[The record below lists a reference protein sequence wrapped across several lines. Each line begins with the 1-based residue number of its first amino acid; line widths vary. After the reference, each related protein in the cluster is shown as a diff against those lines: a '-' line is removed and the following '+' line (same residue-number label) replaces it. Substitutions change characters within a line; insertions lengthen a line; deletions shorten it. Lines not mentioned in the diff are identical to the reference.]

1 MRAHEKNSV
10 ASALFIAYEPE
21 RNGREFMRITGH
33 GLEGKVMEVKD
44 YSEMPWY
51 KQSIETGRGQWYEP
65 FSLWATPRSLT
76 TLPCSRS
83 SSWVRLN
90 SRICAEKEVP
100 ARRRA

>member
-33 GLEGKVMEVKD
+33 GLEDTVMEVKD

-51 KQSIETGRGQWYEP
+51 KQSIETGWGKWYEP
-65 FSLWATPRSLT
+65 FIGVYADQPVALFAMRSPR
-76 TLPCSRS
+76 
-83 SSWVRLN
+83 
-90 SRICAEKEVP
+90 
-100 ARRRA
+100 

>member
-1 MRAHEKNSV
+1 MPAEYLRAHEKNSV

-65 FSLWATPRSLT
+65 FIGVYADQPVALFAMWSPR
-76 TLPCSRS
+76 
-83 SSWVRLN
+83 
-90 SRICAEKEVP
+90 
-100 ARRRA
+100 